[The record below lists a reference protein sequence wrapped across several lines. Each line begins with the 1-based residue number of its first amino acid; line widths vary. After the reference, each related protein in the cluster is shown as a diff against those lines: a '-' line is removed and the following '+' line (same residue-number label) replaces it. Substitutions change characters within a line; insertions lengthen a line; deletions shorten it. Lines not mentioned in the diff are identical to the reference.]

1 MDLQRRD
8 YERLK
13 RAAGAD
19 VVRANLITGRGYT
32 QNRRMIIELASG
44 ATLFAKQATDAA
56 SAAWLRTEYS
66 AYRHL
71 RGSFL
76 PELLGWDD
84 DGEFPVLLLQDL
96 SDAHWPPPWDAGMVD
111 AVLAVLEEV
120 AAHPVFPGLS
130 PVRETGFVQAPWAEV
145 ADDPRPLL
153 GLELCSEQW
162 LEKALPVLL
171 DVAHPDLA
179 AGNALVHLD
188 VRSDNLCFPAGR
200 TVLFDWNLAAVG
212 NPEFDVAFW
221 LPSLRLEGGPRPEEA
236 AAVSP
241 GVAALVAGFFA
252 SKAGLPVIPHAPRV
266 RDIQRR
272 QLEVALPWAARAL
285 ELPPPDG
292 AAAAG

>member
-1 MDLQRRD
+1 VDLQRRD
-8 YERLK
+8 YERLA

-19 VVRANLITGRGYT
+19 VLGAKLITGRGYT
-32 QNRRMIIELASG
+32 QNRRMIVELASG

-56 SAAWLRTEYS
+56 SAAWLRTEYA

-76 PELLGWDD
+76 PELAGWDD
-84 DGEFPVLLLQDL
+84 DGEFPVLLLEDL
-96 SDAHWPPPWDAGMVD
+96 SDARWPPPWEAGMVD
-111 AVLAVLEEV
+111 AVLAVLAEV
-120 AAHPVFPGLS
+120 AAHPVIPGLS
-130 PVRETGFVQAPWAEV
+130 PVRENDYMQPNWADV
-145 ADDPRPLL
+145 ADDPQPLL
-153 GLELCSEQW
+153 GLKLCSEQW
-162 LEKALPVLL
+162 LNNALPVLL
-171 DVAHPDLA
+171 DVADPDLA
-179 AGNALVHLD
+179 AGTALIHLD

-221 LPSLRLEGGPRPEEA
+221 LPSLTLEGGPLPEEA

-252 SKAGLPVIPHAPRV
+252 SQAGLPVIPHAPRV

-272 QLEVALPWAARAL
+272 QLEVALPWAARVL

-292 AAAAG
+292 AAVTG